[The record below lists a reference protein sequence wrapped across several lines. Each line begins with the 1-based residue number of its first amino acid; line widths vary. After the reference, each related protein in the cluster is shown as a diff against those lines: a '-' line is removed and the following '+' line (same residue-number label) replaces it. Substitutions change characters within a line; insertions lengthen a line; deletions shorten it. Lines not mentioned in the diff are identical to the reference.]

1 MDTEFG
7 EFLEE
12 TGVETVIVDNDRKA
26 HSTIVRDAWAR
37 FGIKVWP
44 GAGVVGDRTMISE
57 FTGELAEKLG
67 GFPVNSP
74 ECMVNDQSVYNSWK
88 T

>member
-1 MDTEFG
+1 MNASELEYVVDTEFG
-7 EFLEE
+7 ELLQEA
-12 TGVETVIVDNDRKA
+12 GVETVIVDNDRKA

-44 GAGVVGDRTMISE
+44 GAGVVGDRAMISE
-57 FTGELAEKLG
+57 FTGESAEKLG

-74 ECMVNDQSVYNSWK
+74 ECMVND
-88 T
+88 